1 MKEYLMISGVIL
13 GFNMGDK
20 VIPGTQPRER

>member
-1 MKEYLMISGVIL
+1 MISGVIL